1 MVQYTTN
8 KTLKESLDSFDP
20 HVSLDKQFEELAKY
34 FLYGGYIHVKSDN
47 IDRRIFIKEV
57 EFYFYDETGK
67 IESNSKVYHRNG
79 KYSNIP
85 DNEVL
90 PIGRNTHYFKPGSL
104 YLHASGVDITF
115 ENKEK
120 QYRASALIRAFS
132 IEEEG
137 RMQPIYIKQK
147 QNVIVDPRST
157 YIYEYMFEGLSI
169 FGDTKYSITWK
180 DDWTEAPKDITKKE
194 RINIGDDK
202 QWRFIWSKISRD
214 D

>member
-1 MVQYTTN
+1 MVQYIES
-8 KTLKESLDSFDP
+8 KTLKESFESFDP
-20 HVSLDKQFEELAKY
+20 QTSLNEQFEELAKY
-34 FLYGGYIHVKSDN
+34 FLYGGYIHVKSEN

-67 IESNSKVYHRNG
+67 IESNNKVYHRNG

-85 DNEVL
+85 DNDVL

-115 ENKEK
+115 ENKK
-120 QYRASALIRAFS
+120 NKFRASALIRAFS
-132 IEEEG
+132 VEEKG
-137 RMQPIYIKQK
+137 HLQPIYIKRN

-169 FGDTKYSITWK
+169 FGGNKYSINWIDEWK
-180 DDWTEAPKDITKKE
+180 EAPKQITKKE
-194 RINIGDDK
+194 RINIGDEK
-202 QWRFIWSKISRD
+202 KWRFIWT
-214 D
+214 